1 MDEIEQL
8 QAQQKAIADRIAAL
22 QGNVPVRKNE
32 LGYYA
37 IRACKDNLANIL
49 LVAKS
54 IDLDNNTEIEITS
67 AFNQI
72 NKASWSAVKSIE
84 RDAAERAA

>member
-1 MDEIEQL
+1 MDEIEKL
-8 QAQQKAIADRIAAL
+8 QAQQKAIAERIAAL
-22 QGNVPVRKNE
+22 SGQVPVRKNE

-37 IRACKDNLANIL
+37 VKACKDNLANIK
-49 LVAKS
+49 LVANS

-72 NKASWSAVKSIE
+72 TKASWTAIKSIE
-84 RDAAERAA
+84 RDAAERTA

>member
-1 MDEIEQL
+1 MNREDKIKQLKAELAKLEAEQS
-8 QAQQKAIADRIAAL
+8 Q
-22 QGNVPVRKNE
+22 VPVRKNE

-37 IRACKDNLANIL
+37 IKACKDNLANIK
-49 LVAKS
+49 LVANS
-54 IDLDNNTEIEITS
+54 IDLDKNTELEITA

-84 RDAAERAA
+84 RDAAERTM

>member
-1 MDEIEQL
+1 MNREDKIKQL
-8 QAQQKAIADRIAAL
+8 KAELAKLEAERS
-22 QGNVPVRKNE
+22 QVPVRKNE

-37 IRACKDNLANIL
+37 IKACKDNLANIK
-49 LVAKS
+49 LVANS
-54 IDLDNNTEIEITS
+54 IDLDKNTELEITA

-84 RDAAERAA
+84 RDAAERTM

>member
-1 MDEIEQL
+1 MNREDKIKQLKAELAKLEAEQS
-8 QAQQKAIADRIAAL
+8 Q
-22 QGNVPVRKNE
+22 VPVRKNE

-37 IRACKDNLANIL
+37 IKACKDNLANIK
-49 LVAKS
+49 LVANS
-54 IDLDNNTEIEITS
+54 IDLDKNTELEITS

-84 RDAAERAA
+84 RDAAERTM

>member
-8 QAQQKAIADRIAAL
+8 QAQAKAINDRIAAL

-37 IRACKDNLANIL
+37 VRACKDNLANIL

>member
-1 MDEIEQL
+1 MNREDKIKQLKAELAKLEAEQN
-8 QAQQKAIADRIAAL
+8 Q
-22 QGNVPVRKNE
+22 VPVRKNE

-37 IRACKDNLANIL
+37 IKACKDNLANIK
-49 LVAKS
+49 LVANS
-54 IDLDNNTEIEITS
+54 IDLDKNTELEITA

-84 RDAAERAA
+84 RDAAERTA

>member
-8 QAQQKAIADRIAAL
+8 QAQAKAINDKIAAL
-22 QGNVPVRKNE
+22 SGKVAVRKNE

-37 IRACKDNLANIL
+37 VKACKDNLANIK
-49 LVAKS
+49 LVANS
-54 IDLDNNTEIEITS
+54 IDLDKNTELEITS

-72 NKASWSAVKSIE
+72 NKASWTAIKSIE
-84 RDAAERAA
+84 RDAAEREA